1 MSYYLKYEDIT
12 LVTSFREVIDE
23 HGKILPSI
31 PPTMCLYN
39 KDTIIDGKLLINYV
53 LTNTLNVI
61 GEGTTVLFR
70 KKDLKEKF
78 GTYMGKKY
86 CCLNDVATWM
96 SLLAKGKAVY
106 ITEGLSYFRLHPNQN
121 SRTLDI
127 VFTALREWL
136 DLIIDS
142 KKRWFF
148 RSCRS
153 FKSGF
158 I

>member
-1 MSYYLKYEDIT
+1 
-12 LVTSFREVIDE
+12 
-23 HGKILPSI
+23 
-31 PPTMCLYN
+31 
-39 KDTIIDGKLLINYV
+39 
-53 LTNTLNVI
+53 
-61 GEGTTVLFR
+61 
-70 KKDLKEKF
+70 
-78 GTYMGKKY
+78 MGKKY

-127 VFTALREWL
+127 VLRHL
-136 DLIIDS
+136 GMVRFDYRF
-142 KKRWFF
+142 KKDGF